1 MSDYTTLPE
10 GLPVPADDGATDH
23 LIRKAMPPILLPS
36 TEGALVN
43 LSELGEGRTI
53 LYFYPLSG
61 RPGED
66 LPEGWD
72 AIPGARGCATEA
84 CSFRDHFAELI
95 EAGAADVYGVSSQD
109 PEYQGELAERL
120 DLPFAMLSDES
131 LALADAMRLPTFSA
145 PGHERLYARCTL
157 VVTDGRIEQVFYP
170 VFPPNEHAEEVL
182 AWLRGRGGLGDAS

>member
-1 MSDYTTLPE
+1 MSDYMTLPE

-72 AIPGARGCATEA
+72 AIPGARGCTTEA

-109 PEYQGELAERL
+109 PEYQGEHAERL

-145 PGHERLYARCTL
+145 PGHERLYARFTL
-157 VVTDGRIEQVFYP
+157 VVTDGLIERVFYP

-182 AWLRGRGGLGDAS
+182 AWLRGQGGLGDAS